1 MIFKKDNFVF
11 GCILG
16 FVAPIVGLLL
26 LKYYKF
32 GMLSFK
38 EVLQFIYYQ
47 PGHGIMTAGL
57 SVSLLMN
64 AILFTFYINS
74 RRDKTAKGIFITS
87 VFYGVIILL
96 IKYLS

>member
-1 MIFKKDNFVF
+1 MLKKDNFIY

-16 FVAPIVGLLL
+16 ILGPVVGLLM
-26 LKYYKF
+26 LKFYKF

-47 PGHGIMTAGL
+47 PGHGLMSAGL
-57 SVSLLMN
+57 SVSLMVN
-64 AILFTFYINS
+64 ALFFTLYINA
-74 RRDKTAKGIFITS
+74 RKDQTGKGLFVTTL
-87 VFYGVIILL
+87 VYGVVILL

>member
-1 MIFKKDNFVF
+1 MFRKDNFIY

-16 FVAPIVGLLL
+16 LLAPIVGLLL

-38 EVLQFIYYQ
+38 EVLQFIYTQ
-47 PGHGIMTAGL
+47 PSHGILTAGL
-57 SVSLLMN
+57 SVSLMMN
-64 AILFTFYINS
+64 AFFFTMYVNA
-74 RRDKTAKGIFITS
+74 RRDETGKGLFVTT
-87 VFYGVIILL
+87 VLYGVVILL

>member
-1 MIFKKDNFVF
+1 MFKKDNFIF
-11 GCILG
+11 GCVLGILG
-16 FVAPIVGLLL
+16 PLLGLLL

-57 SVSLLMN
+57 SVSLMVN
-64 AILFTFYINS
+64 ALFFTIYVNG
-74 RRDKTAKGIFITS
+74 RKDETGKGLFITT
-87 VFYGVIILL
+87 VLYGVIILL

>member
-1 MIFKKDNFVF
+1 MFKKDNFIY

-16 FVAPIVGLLL
+16 FLAPLVGLLL

-38 EVLQFIYYQ
+38 EVLQFIYTQ
-47 PGHGIMTAGL
+47 PGHGILTAGL
-57 SVSLLMN
+57 SVSLVLS
-64 AILFTFYINS
+64 AFFFTMYANEK
-74 RRDKTAKGIFITS
+74 RDKTLKGLFVTT
-87 VFYGVIILL
+87 VFYGVVILL

>member
-1 MIFKKDNFVF
+1 MFKKDNFIF
-11 GCILG
+11 GCVLG
-16 FVAPIVGLLL
+16 VLAPILGLLL

-57 SVSLLMN
+57 SVSLMMN
-64 AILFTFYINS
+64 ALFFTIYVNG
-74 RRDKTAKGIFITS
+74 RKDQTGKGLFVTT
-87 VFYGVIILL
+87 VLYGVAILL

>member
-1 MIFKKDNFVF
+1 MFKKDNFIF
-11 GCILG
+11 GCVLG
-16 FVAPIVGLLL
+16 IIAPVAGLLV

-38 EVLQFIYYQ
+38 EVLQFIYTQ

-57 SVSLLMN
+57 SVSLMMN
-64 AILFTFYINS
+64 ALFFTIYVNG
-74 RRDKTAKGIFITS
+74 RKDETGKGLFVTT
-87 VFYGVIILL
+87 VLYGVVILL

>member
-1 MIFKKDNFVF
+1 MFKKNNFIF

-16 FVAPIVGLLL
+16 IVAPIVGLLL
-26 LKYYKF
+26 LKFYKF

-38 EVLQFIYYQ
+38 EVLQFIYTQ

-57 SVSLLMN
+57 SVSLMMN
-64 AILFTFYINS
+64 AFFFTMYVNNRKDETGKGLFVTTVI
-74 RRDKTAKGIFITS
+74 
-87 VFYGVIILL
+87 YGVVILL